1 MSNRKVVVIGGG
13 MVGLCSAWYLKQ
25 QGHQV
30 TIIDKGT
37 IGEGCSSGNAGML
50 VPSHFIPM
58 AAPGII
64 AKGLK
69 WMFQPES
76 PFNVKPTL
84 DMQSLFWL
92 LSFFRNAN
100 QTNVD
105 RCKQTILDLNLYSHE
120 LYGSLSNDSGLEFEM
135 GKHGLFMLY
144 KTEKAE
150 KEEVE
155 LAQQAQELGLD
166 VAILNGQQVQDL
178 EPDVRVDVR
187 GGVHFRCDSHI
198 DPARFMQAIVKGL
211 QQSDDTVLL
220 SNTEAVGFEQDANG
234 RLTDVLVRSGD
245 GETTSIAGD
254 EFVLA
259 AGAFSR
265 EVAKL
270 LGDNLPVVSGKGY
283 SLTLDNPGKLNRIPA
298 IMTEA
303 KVTITPMGEKLRF
316 CGTMELL
323 AEGEKINQGKLNGLR
338 KAVGQYYPDFAE
350 ALMSADPVW
359 SGMRPC
365 SPDGMPFIGRFK
377 KHENLIAATG
387 HAMMGVS
394 LGPATG
400 KMVSDIV
407 AGTPDTRFNMAL
419 MSPDR

>member
-1 MSNRKVVVIGGG
+1 MSKHKVVVIGGG
-13 MVGLCSAWYLKQ
+13 MVGLCSAWYLQQ

-30 TIIDKGT
+30 TLIEKET
-37 IGEGCSSGNAGML
+37 LGEGCSVGNAGML

-76 PFNVKPTL
+76 PFNIRPTL
-84 DMQSLFWL
+84 DMQNLLWL
-92 LSFFRNAN
+92 WNFFRSAN
-100 QTNVD
+100 QTHVD
-105 RCKQTILDLNLYSHE
+105 RCKQTILDLNLYSRE
-120 LYGSLSNDSGLEFEM
+120 LYDSLLKDSGLDFKLGE
-135 GKHGLFMLY
+135 HGLFMLY
-144 KTEKAE
+144 KTEQGE

-155 LAQQAQELGLD
+155 LAHQALELGLD
-166 VAILNGQQVQDL
+166 VAILNGQQVQEL
-178 EPDVRVDVR
+178 EPDVQVDVR

-198 DPARFMQAIVKGL
+198 DPGHFMQTLLNGL
-211 QQSDDTVLL
+211 KQAGAELLGNTEVVDFEKERSGRLL
-220 SNTEAVGFEQDANG
+220 S
-234 RLTDVLVRSGD
+234 VLVRTADGD
-245 GETTSIAGD
+245 MKSIEAD

-259 AGAFSR
+259 AGAYSNDI
-265 EVAKL
+265 AQI
-270 LGDNLPVVSGKGY
+270 LGGNLPVVAGKGY
-283 SLTLDNPGKLNRIPA
+283 SITLDQPERVNRIPA

-323 AEGEKINQGKLNGLR
+323 ADRDSMNEAKIRGLR
-338 KAVGQYYPDFAE
+338 KSVGQYYPDFAE
-350 ALMSADPVW
+350 ELMKAEPVW

-365 SPDGMPFIGRFK
+365 SPDGMPYIGRFK
-377 KHENLIAATG
+377 QHENLIAATG

-394 LGPATG
+394 LGPVTG

-407 AGTPDTRFNMAL
+407 TGTPDTRFNMSL

>member
-1 MSNRKVVVIGGG
+1 MSKRKVVVIGGG
-13 MVGLCSAWYLKQ
+13 MVGLCSAWYLRQ

-30 TIIDKGT
+30 TVIERDT
-37 IGEGCSSGNAGML
+37 LGEGCSLGNAGML

-76 PFNVKPTL
+76 PFNIRPTL
-84 DMQSLFWL
+84 DVQNMLWL
-92 LSFFRNAN
+92 WSFFRSAN
-100 QTNVD
+100 QTHVD
-105 RCKQTILDLNLYSHE
+105 RCKQTILDLNLYSRE
-120 LYGSLSNDSGLEFEM
+120 LYETLSSHDGLDFEI
-135 GKHGLFMLY
+135 GEHGLFMLY
-144 KTEKAE
+144 RTEKGE
-150 KEEVE
+150 QEEIE
-155 LAQQAQELGLD
+155 IARQARELGLD
-166 VAILNGQQVQDL
+166 IDILDGQGVQAL

-198 DPARFMQAIVKGL
+198 DPGHFMQTLIKGL
-211 QQSDDTVLL
+211 THSDTQLL
-220 SNTEAVGFEQDANG
+220 GNTEAVGFEQDDQG
-234 RLTDVLVRSGD
+234 RITAVMVRSGD
-245 GETTSIAGD
+245 NEITALKAD

-259 AGAFSR
+259 AGSFSKDI
-265 EVAKL
+265 AKL
-270 LGDNLPVVSGKGY
+270 LGDNLPVIPGKGY
-283 SLTLDNPGKLNRIPA
+283 SLTLDNPEKVNRIPA

-303 KVTITPMGEKLRF
+303 KVTITPMGDSLRF

-323 AEGEKINQGKLNGLR
+323 AGGENINEAKVRGLR

-350 ALMSADPVW
+350 DLMKADPVW

-365 SPDGMPFIGRFK
+365 SPDGMPYIGRFR

-407 AGTPDTRFNMAL
+407 SGTPETRFNMSL